1 MITVEYTGNKPYHA
15 TAGAAGSDLKSTY
28 ELCLQPNQ
36 QEFIHTGTSVSIPD
50 GYFGM
55 VVPRSSIC
63 NKLGLQL
70 VNSVGIID
78 SDYRGE
84 IMLCY
89 KNTSNEPVVIPKD
102 ERIGQIVVLPYVNC
116 NWEQVNELESSVR
129 GTGGF
134 GSTGAK

>member
-1 MITVEYTGNKPYHA
+1 MMKVEYTGDKPYYA
-15 TAGAAGSDLKSTY
+15 TGGAAGADLKSFY
-28 ELCLQPNQ
+28 EVCLQPDQ
-36 QEFIHTGTSVSIPD
+36 QEMICTNTSLSIPD

-84 IMLCY
+84 IMMCY
-89 KNTSNEPVVIPKD
+89 KNTSSEPVVIPRG
-102 ERIGQIVVLPYVNC
+102 ERIGQIIITPYVDC
-116 NWEQVNELESSVR
+116 EWVEVDRLDDTER
-129 GTGGF
+129 GSGGF
-134 GSTGAK
+134 GSTGKS